1 MLAPP
6 VEVPMPR
13 RRVRSRLIAGLAA
26 LGAVGAAMAV
36 GQTAPPP
43 LPESPAPAVHS
54 PGGKSATTARVLRE
68 HAGESL
74 LYSFDAHSHL
84 SRLAA
89 MAAEP
94 ATENTD
100 RPWSLS
106 LSHSPATPHDVRA
119 DGAVVTSGTPVSF
132 ALPHR
137 LEHPLVNRSVVVD
150 ARDGAPRRGS

>member
-6 VEVPMPR
+6 VEVPMAR

-36 GQTAPPP
+36 GQTASPP
-43 LPESPAPAVHS
+43 LAESPVSATHS
-54 PGGKSATTARVLRE
+54 PGPTPSMLACVLRE
-68 HAGESL
+68 RAAEPL
-74 LYSFDAHSHL
+74 LSSFDAQSHL

-89 MAAEP
+89 MAAAP

-106 LSHSPATPHDVRA
+106 LSRSPATPSEARA
-119 DGAVVTSGTPVSF
+119 DGAVVTNGTPVSF

-137 LEHPLVNRSVVVD
+137 LEHPSVNRSVVVD